1 VSGVAPA
8 SDLIIDSSALVGV
21 LLDEAGSGACLN
33 ALLLADMKTI
43 SALNYFESAIVM
55 EARKG
60 PGGRIALESFCS
72 ALDIQPAPFTPAHAQ
87 LALDAWMRFGKGRHP
102 AALNLGDCCAYALA
116 QSTGVP
122 LLAVGQDFVRTD
134 VNLAQLDRQPVA

>member
-1 VSGVAPA
+1 MSGATPA
-8 SDLIIDSSALVGV
+8 SDLIVDSSALVGV
-21 LLDEAGSGACLN
+21 LLDEPDSGACLN
-33 ALLLADMKTI
+33 ALLLADMKTV

-72 ALDIQPAPFTPAHAQ
+72 ALDIQQAPFSPAHAQ

-102 AALNLGDCCAYALA
+102 AALNLGDCCSYALA
-116 QSTGVP
+116 QSAGTP
-122 LLAVGQDFVRTD
+122 LLAVGQDFAQTD
-134 VNLAQLDRQPVA
+134 VRLVPLDPAPVS